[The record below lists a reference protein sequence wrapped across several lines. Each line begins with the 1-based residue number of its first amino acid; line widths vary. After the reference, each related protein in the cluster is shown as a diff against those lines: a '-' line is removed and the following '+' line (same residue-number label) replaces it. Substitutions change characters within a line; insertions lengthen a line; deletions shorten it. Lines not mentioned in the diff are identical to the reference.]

1 MAKIAHELEM
11 AAASAE
17 HAASQRPTTPIPVQR
32 RRGRAFLIAAL
43 VAFGG
48 YLVLLVLVRFNRQL
62 RLDIDA
68 TLHFQRRRHPLLAR
82 LMTAVSWFGF
92 RPQSFLLP
100 SAAVGA
106 LWVLRF
112 RLESIFLGLAWLA
125 SFGNFLTK
133 LVVNRPRPQGFG
145 IRVAPA
151 KILHSSFPSGHVLH
165 YLAFWGFLSYIVFT
179 KATSPIRWAV
189 LAVVGVFVSLVGAS
203 RVYLGHHWLTDVLAS
218 YLLGFAYLIGL
229 VTLYRRVRARMLRDR
244 GPGAPR

>member
-1 MAKIAHELEM
+1 MAETTHELE
-11 AAASAE
+11 AVVTRAP
-17 HAASQRPTTPIPVQR
+17 RPSPAPIMVQR

-43 VAFGG
+43 AAFGG
-48 YLVLLVLVRFNRQL
+48 YLALLVLVRFNRQI

-68 TLHFQRRRHPLLAR
+68 TLHFQRRRHPFLAR

-92 RPQSFLLP
+92 RPQSMLLP
-100 SAAVGA
+100 ASVVAA
-106 LWVLRF
+106 LWALRF
-112 RLESIFLGLAWLA
+112 RLESLFLGLAWLA

-179 KATSPIRWAV
+179 RATSPIRWAV
-189 LAVVGVFVSLVGAS
+189 LMVVGAFVALVGAS

-229 VTLYRRVRARMLRDR
+229 IALYRYVRARLVREH
-244 GPGAPR
+244 GPGAAP